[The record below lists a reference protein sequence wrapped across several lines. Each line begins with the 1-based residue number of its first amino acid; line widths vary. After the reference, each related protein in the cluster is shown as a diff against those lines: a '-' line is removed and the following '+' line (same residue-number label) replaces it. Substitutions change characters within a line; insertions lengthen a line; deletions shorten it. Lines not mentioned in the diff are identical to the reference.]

1 MSDESM
7 AGGDAAPTAVRPPA
21 PAAHPLGN
29 PAAPVAAHRQIPTA
43 IEAVQNILDLDALLS
58 SAEIHRAEKTA
69 TIYLRADL
77 EGDWDR
83 LEAELD
89 LLTDST
95 GKPYP
100 RPEGGLDEVRRTAQQ
115 VAAEIEALQD
125 EYGASAQSVRFRQRP
140 ADEWQAFLDTH
151 KGSDDG
157 TRPPEF
163 WNDLIA
169 FAAVGPPMTVAQVAQ
184 LRTKLGAP
192 QMTTFG
198 NAAWNVNAQSGVSI
212 PKSLLSS
219 HVLKQASRGMN

>member
-7 AGGDAAPTAVRPPA
+7 AGGDAAPTATRPPA
-21 PAAHPLGN
+21 AATHPLGN
-29 PAAPVAAHRQIPTA
+29 PAPAAASRQVPTA
-43 IEAVQNILDLDALLS
+43 TEAVQNILDLDALLS
-58 SAEIHRAEKTA
+58 SAQVHRAEKTA
-69 TIYLRADL
+69 TIYLRSDL
-77 EGDWDR
+77 EGDFDR
-83 LEAELD
+83 LEAELE

-100 RPEGGLDEVRRTAQQ
+100 VPEGVLEDVHRTAQQ
-115 VAAEIEALQD
+115 VATEIQAVIA
-125 EYGASAQSVRFRQRP
+125 EYGASAQWVRFRQRP
-140 ADEWQAFLDTH
+140 ADEWQEFLDRH
-151 KGSDDG
+151 KGSDEG

-169 FAAVGPPMTVAQVAQ
+169 FAAVGPAMSVVQVAQ

-192 QMTTFG
+192 QMTVLG

-219 HVLKQASRGMN
+219 HVLKQASRGMS